1 MMGTDKNFIVTF
13 DKSTADKLQKEGY
26 MLVDEQDGRYTFLN
40 DGLLRFSEKDCK
52 YAIYT
57 NMLSV

>member
-1 MMGTDKNFIVTF
+1 MGTNKNFIVTF

-40 DGLLRFSEKDCK
+40 D
-52 YAIYT
+52 
-57 NMLSV
+57 